1 MKINVRRL
9 GTYEFLI
16 FFQLFILANSV
27 MVKVTEIYGIENWFL
42 NWEGNGIFLLF
53 DPIPLFDDL
62 SYYHTNN

>member
-1 MKINVRRL
+1 
-9 GTYEFLI
+9 
-16 FFQLFILANSV
+16 

-62 SYYHTNN
+62 YYHTNN

>member
-53 DPIPLFDDL
+53 DRIPLFDDL
-62 SYYHTNN
+62 YYHTNN